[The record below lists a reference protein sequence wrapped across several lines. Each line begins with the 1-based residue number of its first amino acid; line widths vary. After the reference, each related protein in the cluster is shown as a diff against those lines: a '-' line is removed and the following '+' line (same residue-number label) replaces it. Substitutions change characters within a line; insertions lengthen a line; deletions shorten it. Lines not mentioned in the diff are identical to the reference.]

1 MKPRA
6 FPPLPAR
13 DALPERSA
21 FTLEIDALNTDTLN
35 LLVSPPGSRTT
46 PTVIWSCCL
55 ESPEDRTVVLDAIY
69 RNGLDL
75 DFLGHLTMNFGDAEI
90 DAVIDRIVMQARDD
104 RREAAER
111 AAELA
116 RKHDIVHLYAPDK
129 KRGYLLELQRKSR
142 DTADWTVVY
151 DRASERDRLC
161 DWLRWQKPRFLDF
174 LDYAAAHG
182 DEALTR
188 LLTDEMFTTERRIKK
203 EGRGAGGSRPLR
215 MWRGD

>member
-1 MKPRA
+1 MKIGASPSLPTSGAISERGA
-6 FPPLPAR
+6 FA
-13 DALPERSA
+13 
-21 FTLEIDALNTDTLN
+21 LEIDALDADTLN
-35 LLVSPPGSRTT
+35 LLVSPPGSRST

-55 ESPEDRTVVLDAIY
+55 ETPEDRTAVLDAIY
-69 RNGLDL
+69 KNGLDL
-75 DFLGHLTMNFGDAEI
+75 DFVGHLTMNFGDAEI
-90 DAVIDRIVMQARDD
+90 EAIVDRIVTQARDA
-104 RREAAER
+104 RREAAEQ

-116 RKHDIVHLYAPDK
+116 RKHEIVHLYAPDK

-161 DWLRWQKPRFLDF
+161 DWLRWQNSRFLDF
-174 LDYAAAHG
+174 LNYAAKHG

-188 LLTDEMFTTERRIKK
+188 VLTDEMFTTERRVKK
-203 EGRGAGGSRPLR
+203 EGRGAGGARPLR